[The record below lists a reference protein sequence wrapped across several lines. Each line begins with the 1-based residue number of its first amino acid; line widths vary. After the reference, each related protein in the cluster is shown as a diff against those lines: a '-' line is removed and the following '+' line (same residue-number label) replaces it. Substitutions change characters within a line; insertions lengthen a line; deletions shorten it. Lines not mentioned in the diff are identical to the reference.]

1 MGLLAFEETKTGSQC
16 AFYESSRMEGPK
28 FSDFPPSTP
37 LLEAGKWVLL
47 SIPIPKSSK

>member
-1 MGLLAFEETKTGSQC
+1 VGPLAFEETKNGSQC
-16 AFYESSRMEGPK
+16 AFYESSLVEGHKVFRISP
-28 FSDFPPSTP
+28 FYP